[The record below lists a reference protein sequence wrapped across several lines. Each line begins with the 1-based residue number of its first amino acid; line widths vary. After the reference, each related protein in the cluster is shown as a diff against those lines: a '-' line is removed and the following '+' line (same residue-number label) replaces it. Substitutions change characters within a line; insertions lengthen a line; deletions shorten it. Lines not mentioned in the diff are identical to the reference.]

1 MWRAL
6 FLYGFFV
13 IWEHEKIKTV
23 VNANSSAFLATLNR
37 LRYFAKN
44 RVYSYQVKTD
54 FDIFDKNHAHS
65 YHVKTDVDLF
75 DKNRVYSYQLK

>member
-23 VNANSSAFLATLNR
+23 VNANFSSFLATLNR
-37 LRYFAKN
+37 LRYFDKN
-44 RVYSYQVKTD
+44 HVYSYQVKTD
-54 FDIFDKNHAHS
+54 FDNFDKN
-65 YHVKTDVDLF
+65 LE
-75 DKNRVYSYQLK
+75 YSYQLKRITIF